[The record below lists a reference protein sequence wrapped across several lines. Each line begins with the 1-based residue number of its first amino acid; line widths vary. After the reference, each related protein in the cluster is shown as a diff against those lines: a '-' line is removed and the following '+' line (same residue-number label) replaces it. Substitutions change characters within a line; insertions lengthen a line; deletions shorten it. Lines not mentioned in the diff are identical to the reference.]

1 MGLCGIG
8 KFWDIEDKMGQGR
21 QDGII
26 WDREDLGQG
35 RQDGI
40 NYEIKSSN
48 LIITSNY
55 HHLQDFSVKQQRKTS
70 FGEVFYTDMKF
81 VQLIQ
86 VSTMDKIE
94 EQIKNSKYS
103 ATFSMIAM
111 LFKKPC

>member
-1 MGLCGIG
+1 M
-8 KFWDIEDKMGQGR
+8 KTRWDREDKMGLS
-21 QDGII
+21 GIGKI
-26 WDREDLGQG
+26 WDRE
-35 RQDGI
+35 
-40 NYEIKSSN
+40 
-48 LIITSNY
+48 
-55 HHLQDFSVKQQRKTS
+55 
-70 FGEVFYTDMKF
+70 DMKF